1 MTEHILRKH
10 ILEGMTK
17 AEIEA
22 KLDEIV
28 LSEEEREL
36 MTLLYLKRK
45 PLGYIADIMGFS
57 ESGLK
62 KMHCRI
68 IKRMTNL

>member
-1 MTEHILRKH
+1 MTEHIRRKH
-10 ILEGMTK
+10 ILEEMSK

>member
-1 MTEHILRKH
+1 MTEHIRRKH
-10 ILEGMTK
+10 ILEGMSRT
-17 AEIEA
+17 EIE
-22 KLDEIV
+22 KLLDETV

-45 PLGYIADIMGFS
+45 PLGYVADIMGFS
-57 ESGLK
+57 ESGTK
-62 KMHCRI
+62 KMHQRI